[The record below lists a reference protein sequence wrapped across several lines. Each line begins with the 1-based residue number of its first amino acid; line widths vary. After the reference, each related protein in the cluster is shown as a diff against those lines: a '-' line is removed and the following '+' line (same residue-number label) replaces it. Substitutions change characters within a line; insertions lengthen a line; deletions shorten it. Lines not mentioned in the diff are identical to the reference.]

1 MESGRDD
8 LREPC
13 GFSYEQL
20 AKLTDERVMAHLAAG
35 HGDAVAVLLDRYSR
49 LVLSIAF
56 KIVRD
61 PSEAEDV
68 AQEVFVAIC
77 RTAAQFDP
85 AKGSTKMWIVRTA
98 YRRSLTR
105 RRNLKL
111 RDSHFQGDLDEL
123 LNFSM
128 DTDYAIASK
137 LSSHE
142 SQRLV
147 RQMLAKLDAAQ
158 RRVLELVFFHG
169 LSMREAAEKTGS
181 SLESVRHRYY
191 RGIEKLRGLMDQTSG
206 RDPKPAAREAINA
219 KA

>member
-1 MESGRDD
+1 MEFGRDN

-13 GFSYEQL
+13 GFGYEQL
-20 AKLTDERVMAHLAAG
+20 RKLPDEKVMAHLAAG
-35 HGDAVAVLLDRYSR
+35 HGDAIAVLLDRYSR

-61 PSEAEDV
+61 PAEAEDV

-85 AKGSTKMWIVRTA
+85 AKGTTKMWIVRTA

-111 RDSHFQGDLDEL
+111 RDAHFQGDLDEL
-123 LNFSM
+123 LNFSANG
-128 DTDYAIASK
+128 DSATASK
-137 LSSHE
+137 LSSCE
-142 SQRLV
+142 SQRLA

-158 RRVLELVFFHG
+158 RRVLELVFFEG
-169 LSMREAAEKTGS
+169 LSMREAAEQTGC

-191 RGIEKLRGLMDQTSG
+191 RGMDKLRRLMSQTS
-206 RDPKPAAREAINA
+206 RDDPKPAGETIDAQA
-219 KA
+219 